1 MFVSLEGLDGVGKS
15 TQARLLAERLR
26 AAGHEVVECREPG
39 GTPLG
44 ERVRTLVL
52 DHGDWDVTPRAEAL
66 LFAASRAQLV
76 ADVIAPALDR
86 GAWVICDRYIDSSVA
101 YQGFARGLGED
112 RVRDLNLMVTNG
124 LLPDRTFLVLLDPE
138 EARSRG
144 AGDPDRIER
153 EGDAFW
159 RRADEGFRA
168 LAAEFPERIVAL
180 DGTGSPDE
188 IAKGVREHVRALL

>member
-44 ERVRTLVL
+44 EHVRALVL
-52 DHGDWDVTPRAEAL
+52 DHGDWDVSPRAEAL

-76 ADVIAPALDR
+76 ADVIAPALAR

-101 YQGFARGLGED
+101 FQGDGRGLGRD
-112 RVRDLNLMVTNG
+112 VVRAVSLFATDG
-124 LLPDRTFLVLLDPE
+124 LLPDRTVVLVTTPRE
-138 EARSRG
+138 STEA
-144 AGDPDRIER
+144 DRIESEPDDFR
-153 EGDAFW
+153 AAVSDAF
-159 RRADEGFRA
+159 
-168 LAAEFPERIVAL
+168 AAIAAGEPERVVAIDA
-180 DGTGSPDE
+180 DGDVATVAE
-188 IAKGVREHVRALL
+188 RVWAALGA

>member
-44 ERVRTLVL
+44 EHVRALVL
-52 DHGDWDVTPRAEAL
+52 DHGDWDVSPRAEAL

-76 ADVIAPALDR
+76 ADVIAPARAR

-101 YQGFARGLGED
+101 FQGGGRGLGRD
-112 RVRDLNLMVTNG
+112 AVRAVSLFATDG
-124 LLPDRTFLVLLDPE
+124 LLPDRTVVLVTTPRE
-138 EARSRG
+138 TGEA
-144 AGDPDRIER
+144 DRIESEPDDFR
-153 EGDAFW
+153 AAVSDAF
-159 RRADEGFRA
+159 
-168 LAAEFPERIVAL
+168 AAIAAGEPERVVAIDA
-180 DGTGSPDE
+180 DGDVATVAERVWAAVG
-188 IAKGVREHVRALL
+188 A

>member
-44 ERVRTLVL
+44 EHVRSLVL
-52 DHGDWDVTPRAEAL
+52 DHGDWDVSPRAEAL

-76 ADVIAPALDR
+76 ADVIAPARAR

-101 YQGFARGLGED
+101 FQGGGRGLG
-112 RVRDLNLMVTNG
+112 RDLVRAVSLFATGG
-124 LLPDRTFLVLLDPE
+124 LLPDRTVVLVTTPRE
-138 EARSRG
+138 SAEA
-144 AGDPDRIER
+144 DRIESEPDDFR
-153 EGDAFW
+153 AAVSDAFAAIA
-159 RRADEGFRA
+159 ADE
-168 LAAEFPERIVAL
+168 PERVVAI
-180 DGTGSPDE
+180 DADADVATVAE
-188 IAKGVREHVRALL
+188 RVWAALGA

>member
-26 AAGHEVVECREPG
+26 TAGHEVVDCREPG

-101 YQGFARGLGED
+101 FQGGGRALGPETVRGVSLFATGGL
-112 RVRDLNLMVTNG
+112 V
-124 LLPDRTFLVLLDPE
+124 PDRTIILVTTPR
-138 EARSRG
+138 EA
-144 AGDPDRIER
+144 AEADRIES
-153 EGDAFW
+153 EGDGF
-159 RRADEGFRA
+159 RRAVAATFAAIAEAEPDRVAAVAADGDVDTVAERVWAA
-168 LAAEFPERIVAL
+168 LGA
-180 DGTGSPDE
+180 
-188 IAKGVREHVRALL
+188 

>member
-44 ERVRTLVL
+44 ERVRSLVL
-52 DHGDWDVTPRAEAL
+52 DHGDWDVSPRAEAL

-76 ADVIAPALDR
+76 ADVIAPALGR

-101 YQGFARGLGED
+101 FQGGGRELGSEMVRAVSMFATG
-112 RVRDLNLMVTNG
+112 G
-124 LLPDRTFLVLLDPE
+124 LLPDRTIILVTAPR
-138 EARSRG
+138 EA
-144 AGDPDRIER
+144 AEADRIES
-153 EGDAFW
+153 EGDAF
-159 RRADEGFRA
+159 RVAVSEQFA
-168 LAAEFPERIVAL
+168 AIAAAEPQRVAAV
-180 DGTGSPDE
+180 DGDGDVATVASRVW
-188 IAKGVREHVRALL
+188 AALGA